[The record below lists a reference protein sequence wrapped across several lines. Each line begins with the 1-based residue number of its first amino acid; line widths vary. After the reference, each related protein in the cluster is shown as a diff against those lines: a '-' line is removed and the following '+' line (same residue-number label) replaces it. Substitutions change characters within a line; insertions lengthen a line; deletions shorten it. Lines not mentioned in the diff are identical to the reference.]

1 MQGAVSKAEFARIV
15 RVTRGRVSQWIA
27 AGQIDG
33 EALVI
38 EGRSER
44 IVVEAARRQLGDR
57 LGVDQRAPMSKA
69 RLDGVASSPIEA
81 DIKIAR
87 LRQLTLGNEKLI
99 AEAAERAG
107 RYVLADDAR
116 REMGKITGRMAR
128 PSTARF
134 PSWPPPSPRSRLC
147 RNATPCMCCGRHGAG
162 YASGWPARRSRPP
175 RPRPSISW
183 SRPPSDNA

>member
-116 REMGKITGRMAR
+116 REMGKITGRMVAAFDGALPELAAAVAAQSSLPQR
-128 PSTARF
+128 DALHVLRTAWRGI
-134 PSWPPPSPRSRLC
+134 RERL
-147 RNATPCMCCGRHGAG
+147 AGAEVE
-162 YASGWPARRSRPP
+162 AAEAAPQHLMVEA
-175 RPRPSISW
+175 
-183 SRPPSDNA
+183 AE